1 MKLIK
6 LFFLVAAILLL
17 LLGGL
22 SVFSY
27 LVKPDS
33 YKFGTEVGGILYR
46 SSNHYL
52 FFNTSIS
59 TLSLFTLVLV
69 VVDKIR
75 QSALFLFLA
84 AILALV
90 SLAY

>member
-6 LFFLVAAILLL
+6 LFFSVAAIFLL

-22 SVFSY
+22 SVISY
-27 LVKPDS
+27 LVQPDS

-52 FFNTSIS
+52 FFNTLIS

-69 VVDKIR
+69 VVEKIR